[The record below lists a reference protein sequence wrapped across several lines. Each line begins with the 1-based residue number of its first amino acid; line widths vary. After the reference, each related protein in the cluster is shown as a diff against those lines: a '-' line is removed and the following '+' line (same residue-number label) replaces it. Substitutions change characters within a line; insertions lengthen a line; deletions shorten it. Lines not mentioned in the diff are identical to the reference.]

1 MCGIA
6 GWIGTAPDPASAGV
20 ERMVTALGPRG
31 PDDAAVW
38 LGEAPVALGHT
49 RLSII
54 DLEKSRQP
62 MANED
67 GTIHVV
73 YNGEIYNFADLRRD
87 LVARGHRFRT
97 EGDTEV
103 LVHLYEEY
111 GAGMV
116 ERLDGMF
123 AFGIYDARRHAMLL
137 ARDRIGIKPL
147 YYRWDRSTG
156 SLLFASDLRAML
168 AHPATPRRL
177 EPHALAQYLHF
188 GYVVHP
194 LTWLRGVDQLAPGSL
209 AEWRDGTLR
218 VSQYHSW
225 EYRPDWSLAGAAAA
239 EDALRSRLGACVESH
254 LVADVPLG
262 SFLSGGLDSATV
274 TALAQQARAA
284 RGGSLHSMTF
294 GLEGLPMDESAR
306 ARTTARRIGTHHT
319 EVEGR
324 ALPFSIEAW
333 QHLLDGLTEPFG
345 DNGALSMYVLCR
357 EARRHVK
364 VALSGDG
371 GDELFLGYAGLAKQR
386 FARRLQR
393 VPVPLRRALAAL
405 PAGGPD
411 VARRSRKYARLSLFD
426 EPGLVVEWA
435 RRWEPDALRSLLD
448 PAQHARLFPA
458 GEAPFPEVREL
469 IGDGATGGF
478 AEQQIRFHMLVDLP
492 CDCLFKVDRMSM
504 LHGLEVRVP
513 MLANDML
520 AFGAEL
526 PLQRREVEG
535 RGKQPLRA
543 VAEALVPSLAEASP
557 KKGFAFPID
566 AWMQRGLGAL
576 WRDHGIVPALAGAG
590 FRADTLESLIGRY
603 AAGADVSGRSFELRL
618 LANRLYDL
626 TVLGLWLE
634 REGIAA

>member
-6 GWIGTAPDPASAGV
+6 GWIGTAPDPAAAAV
-20 ERMVTALGPRG
+20 ERMVAALGTRG
-31 PDDAAVW
+31 PDDSAVW
-38 LGEAPVALGHT
+38 RGNALVTLGHT

-67 GTIHVV
+67 GTVQVV
-73 YNGEIYNFADLRRD
+73 YNGEIYNFAELRRE
-87 LVARGHRFRT
+87 LVARGHTFRT

-111 GAGMV
+111 GAAMV

-147 YYRWDRSTG
+147 YYRWDPTAG
-156 SLLFASDLRAML
+156 SLVFASDLRAML
-168 AHPATPRRL
+168 AHSATPRRL
-177 EPHALAQYLHF
+177 ESRALAQYLHF

-194 LTWLRGVDQLAPGSL
+194 LTWLQGVAQLAPGSL
-209 AEWRDGTLR
+209 AEWHEGTLR
-218 VSQYHSW
+218 VSQYYAW

-239 EDALRSRLGACVESH
+239 EEALRTRLGACVESH

-262 SFLSGGLDSATV
+262 SFLSGGLDSAAV
-274 TALAQQARAA
+274 TALAQLARTA

-294 GLEGLPMDESAR
+294 GLEGLPMDESDRAR
-306 ARTTARRIGTHHT
+306 ASARSIGTHHT

-333 QHLLDGLTEPFG
+333 QHLLEGLTEPFG

-357 EARRHVK
+357 EARQQVK

-386 FARRLQR
+386 FARGLKR
-393 VPVPLRRALAAL
+393 VPAPLRRALAAL
-405 PAGGPD
+405 PAAGPD
-411 VARRSRKYARLSLFD
+411 VTRRSRKYARLSLLD

-435 RRWEPDALRSLLD
+435 RRWEPAALRSLLD
-448 PAQHARLFPA
+448 PAQHARLFPD
-458 GEAPFPEVREL
+458 GEEPFPEIREL
-469 IGDGATGGF
+469 IGAGVTGGF

-526 PLQRREVEG
+526 PLERREAEG

-543 VAEALVPSLAEASP
+543 VAEALVPSLAEPSP
-557 KKGFAFPID
+557 KKGFSFPID
-566 AWMQRGLGAL
+566 AWMQRGLGDL
-576 WRDHGIVPALAGAG
+576 WRDHGIVAALASAG
-590 FRADTLESLIGRY
+590 FSTIGLESLIGRY
-603 AAGADVSGRSFELRL
+603 AAGAGTSARSFELRL

-626 TVLGLWLE
+626 TLLGLWLD
-634 REGIAA
+634 REGISA